1 MKRSAHYLDSDTHKR
16 ARPQPMPSL
25 KRSAAQLFHP
35 SKRPCVQAPAPSTL
49 KRSAARLFHPP
60 KRQCFHAPAPVPAPT
75 PPPPDMHAVFAQ
87 LVQYVASLEQRIATL
102 ESMVRAPGP
111 AEPFATQRGIVVF

>member
-1 MKRSAHYLDSDTHKR
+1 MKRGAHFLDGDTHKR

-35 SKRPCVQAPAPSTL
+35 SKRPCVQVPASTL
-49 KRSAARLFHPP
+49 KRSAAQLFHPP
-60 KRQCFHAPAPVPAPT
+60 KRQCFHAPP
-75 PPPPDMHAVFAQ
+75 PPPPDMHVVFSQ
-87 LVQYVASLEQRIATL
+87 LIQYVASLEQRIALL
-102 ESMVRAPGP
+102 ESNARAPGP

>member
-1 MKRSAHYLDSDTHKR
+1 MKRGAQYLVSDTHKR
-16 ARPQPMPSL
+16 ARPQPMPSR

-35 SKRPCVQAPAPSTL
+35 SKRPCVPASTL
-49 KRSAARLFHPP
+49 KRSAAQLFHPP
-60 KRQCFHAPAPVPAPT
+60 KRQCFHAA
-75 PPPPDMHAVFAQ
+75 PPPPDMNAVFAQ

-111 AEPFATQRGIVVF
+111 AEPFARQQGIVVF